1 MESGAKGIELIISG
15 KLRGAR
21 AKAMK
26 FVDGFMIHS
35 GQPVRDFIDTASSHV
50 LLRQGVVGIRVK
62 IMLDWDPSGKTGP
75 KKPLPDMVTIHEP
88 KEDVIPIIPE
98 LAAAAPVAPVL

>member
-1 MESGAKGIELIISG
+1 MESGAKGIELIVSG

-21 AKAMK
+21 AQSMK

-35 GQPVRDFIDTASSHV
+35 GQPVREFIDTASSHV

-62 IMLDWDPSGKTGP
+62 IMLDWDPTGKNGP
-75 KKPLPDMVTIHEP
+75 KKPLPDLVTIHEP
-88 KEDVIPIIPE
+88 KEDVVPVRSEPI
-98 LAAAAPVAPVL
+98 AAPPE